1 MCDDGLVGEI
11 GKLRVRYRREHEAIR
26 ALILQAHEVV
36 EALHGVTVAADE
48 CGLDWPAIPPFN
60 APVPEPLPPV
70 LPPMATISGSLDDA
84 IEAATHRDVEAGRIA
99 RGNIIE
105 HELERPFECDPLT
118 LSESLQGIGCF
129 EKDDLTLAQLR
140 QRVQA
145 AIDEAE
151 GLRMM
156 IAEVAALTEA
166 YAAHL
171 VQTECVGRP
180 NVPWFTLQDWH
191 AAWAITDPKRLHAP
205 LARFSELGKNYSAN
219 YDWLMSTKPDTSKED
234 ALAQRCLEKALEL
247 TARPLRAV
255 LVSIYL
261 VAAPS
266 GHLTTQEYRT
276 IMELAGADNIKGGDL
291 APDVRLSGVATTLR
305 GVKDEQTLLRVGS
318 RTPPR
323 LIAAYLG
330 HIEPPPSPT
339 AE

>member
-1 MCDDGLVGEI
+1 LGS
-11 GKLRVRYRREHEAIR
+11 REREER
-26 ALILQAHEVV
+26 ES
-36 EALHGVTVAADE
+36 ERE
-48 CGLDWPAIPPFN
+48 C
-60 APVPEPLPPV
+60 E
-70 LPPMATISGSLDDA
+70 
-84 IEAATHRDVEAGRIA
+84 
-99 RGNIIE
+99 RGDT
-105 HELERPFECDPLT
+105 R
-118 LSESLQGIGCF
+118 
-129 EKDDLTLAQLR
+129 
-140 QRVQA
+140 
-145 AIDEAE
+145 
-151 GLRMM
+151 
-156 IAEVAALTEA
+156 
-166 YAAHL
+166 
-171 VQTECVGRP
+171 
-180 NVPWFTLQDWH
+180 FTLKDWH

-205 LARFSELGKNYSAN
+205 LARFSELDKNYSAN

-234 ALAQRCLEKALEL
+234 TLAQRCLEKALEL

-305 GVKDEQTLLRVGS
+305 GVKNEQTLLRVGS